1 MMDRNGQRI
10 EEPGEEMAR
19 NHSGGEGEGSRIP
32 DSTSEA
38 KGLLSLVVCGPRGCG
53 VTQLND

>member
-1 MMDRNGQRI
+1 MDRNGQRI

-53 VTQLND
+53 VSQLND